1 MKFKHNI
8 PILLMIAAFIIGGCS
23 SPASNDSSK
32 PSSESSSSEPSSE
45 SSSSSSSS
53 ESSASSSTS
62 SSASSEKGSE
72 SSSSSSRSESSSSA
86 SSSESSSSASSSESS
101 NSSSSSDSS
110 SSLPPEPTYLEK
122 DVVVEMDPGLKT
134 SENPVPYE
142 ITLKYSDTYFLN
154 SAKEYDEDLSML
166 SFGASIATATKTRG
180 EAFFTD
186 SGFNDI
192 TSHDYDKEPTKDT
205 IGYFLAHKS
214 IDDFEL
220 VAVSFRGFGY
230 GLEWANNFAIGK
242 TGNHE
247 GFYARGIETFRD
259 LLIYIKQYC
268 SNKDLKIWING
279 YSRAGAL
286 SNVLASI
293 LLNPS
298 LSSSPKINQDDLY
311 VYTFEAPASIDEAS
325 ALAYENVHN
334 INNEVDLI
342 TFIPPQTY
350 GLKRCGVDYPIYDAD
365 VSTLIKEFD
374 EEIIIPEFVPVE
386 DLTEEPLDSDAK
398 VRDFII
404 NTVFDKKED
413 EYTDPSVYANT
424 REQYVDNYQE
434 GLSIALGYVFALKEA
449 TRASLLADLTA
460 LGLGALSIIG
470 DETGVELM
478 NFFKPYLERD
488 GIIYNEEE
496 LLSAC
501 AILIKGVQNLFL
513 AILLMYVG
521 DQTKGSI
528 TRLIDMHYPETTYVL
543 LKNAHQKAQ
552 TIE

>member
-1 MKFKHNI
+1 MNKIIKTLFLSSIILVTLSSCNKKEEGESKDVEAEI
-8 PILLMIAAFIIGGCS
+8 PISVVEIDEPIKFECTY
-23 SPASNDSSK
+23 K
-32 PSSESSSSEPSSE
+32 ESSFNKP
-45 SSSSSSSS
+45 
-53 ESSASSSTS
+53 AT
-62 SSASSEKGSE
+62 
-72 SSSSSSRSESSSSA
+72 R
-86 SSSESSSSASSSESS
+86 
-101 NSSSSSDSS
+101 
-110 SSLPPEPTYLEK
+110 
-122 DVVVEMDPGLKT
+122 
-134 SENPVPYE
+134 
-142 ITLKYSDTYFLN
+142 YS
-154 SAKEYDEDLSML
+154 KDLSML
-166 SFGASIATATKTRG
+166 SLAYAYSSSNINRLNRFYDDLGFETLYITNNYDDNRSEDYDSYSIGLKEYKGFNLYCVSTRG
-180 EAFFTD
+180 FA
-186 SGFNDI
+186 
-192 TSHDYDKEPTKDT
+192 YKEQ
-205 IGYFLAHKS
+205 FSAN
-214 IDDFEL
+214 FEL
-220 VAVSFRGFGY
+220 
-230 GLEWANNFAIGK
+230 GLE
-242 TGNHE
+242 GNAY
-247 GFYARGIETFRD
+247 GFDKNVSI
-259 LLIYIKQYC
+259 IYQ
-268 SNKDLKIWING
+268 SLKDHIDTSRKAKIWLSG

-286 SNVLASI
+286 MNMLATNI
-293 LLNPS
+293 LS
-298 LSSSPKINQDDLY
+298 KQEINIKEDDLY
-311 VYTFEAPASIDEAS
+311 VYTFEAPASIDEAN

-374 EEIIIPEFVPVE
+374 EEIVIPEFVPVE

-404 NTVFDKKED
+404 NTVFNKKED

-424 REQYVDNYQE
+424 RAQYVDNYQE

-488 GIIYNEEE
+488 GITYNEEE

-513 AILLMYVG
+513 AIILMYVG

>member
-1 MKFKHNI
+1 MKKG
-8 PILLMIAAFIIGGCS
+8 LLLFVSLALAVVACS
-23 SPASNDSSK
+23 NNSQSNK
-32 PSSESSSSEPSSE
+32 SSSSKEPVDPSYKETTLKVE
-45 SSSSSSSS
+45 SSYDG
-53 ESSASSSTS
+53 EEEREYELTFAY
-62 SSASSEKGSE
+62 K
-72 SSSSSSRSESSSSA
+72 
-86 SSSESSSSASSSESS
+86 
-101 NSSSSSDSS
+101 DS
-110 SSLPPEPTYLEK
+110 
-122 DVVVEMDPGLKT
+122 MFAGKT
-134 SENPVPYE
+134 SEFNNDLAMLSYGMSVATEEKEMLVKFNKDLGFTNTEYA
-142 ITLKYSDTYFLN
+142 S
-154 SAKEYDEDLSML
+154 EYDEKPKVKGVGYG
-166 SFGASIATATKTRG
+166 FATKYVG
-180 EAFFTD
+180 
-186 SGFNDI
+186 
-192 TSHDYDKEPTKDT
+192 DYN
-205 IGYFLAHKS
+205 
-214 IDDFEL
+214 L
-220 VAVSFRGFGY
+220 VAVAVRGFNY
-230 GLEWANNFAIGK
+230 RVQWVDNFNVGTEGDHVGFSESADLVIEALNTYVGK
-242 TGNHE
+242 
-247 GFYARGIETFRD
+247 
-259 LLIYIKQYC
+259 IKN
-268 SNKDLKIWING
+268 SKPTKLWIAG
-279 YSRAGAL
+279 YSRGGAIA
-286 SNVLASI
+286 NVMSSKI
-293 LLNPS
+293 LTDTEAKFNRD
-298 LSSSPKINQDDLY
+298 NMY
-311 VYTFEAPASIDEAS
+311 VYTFEAPASIDETN

-374 EEIIIPEFVPVE
+374 EEIVIPEFVPVE

-404 NTVFDKKED
+404 NTVFNKKED

-478 NFFKPYLERD
+478 NFFKQYLERD
-488 GIIYNEEE
+488 GITYNEEE